1 MNTKSKLVFG
11 DEFTYSKVTDNFDY
25 TGVKIK
31 NFDKTSGGV
40 IKQVTFFIY
49 ILSLVSVVFFLL
61 SK

>member
-11 DEFTYSKVTDNFDY
+11 DEYTYSKVTDKFDY

-31 NFDKTSGGV
+31 NFDKISGGV

-61 SK
+61 SN